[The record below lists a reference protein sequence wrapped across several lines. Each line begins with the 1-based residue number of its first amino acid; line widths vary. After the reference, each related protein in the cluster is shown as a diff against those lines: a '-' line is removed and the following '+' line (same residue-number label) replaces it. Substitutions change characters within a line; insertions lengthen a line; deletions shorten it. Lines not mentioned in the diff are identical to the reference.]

1 MLKKL
6 GVSYQSVVAL
16 VLSLFFTATGVCL
29 LVLANIGS
37 DAVTMLC
44 SGLNRFFDISLGTAS
59 NITNITVL
67 ALALIIGRKY
77 IGFTTIAA
85 CLLMGF
91 VINILNPVYIILV
104 APLMQSIMIN
114 FIVFICGLLA
124 ESLGCAILIHYQTG
138 MNQLDALASGL
149 VDRFHLNYRS
159 IRTLMDVSMFALG
172 FIMGGQ
178 VGLGTIICVLMMGSI
193 ISLFVKVL
201 DCVHPL
207 EK

>member
-159 IRTLMDVSMFALG
+159 IRTLMDISMFALG

>member
-59 NITNITVL
+59 NISNITVL
-67 ALALIIGRKY
+67 ALALIIGSKY

-159 IRTLMDVSMFALG
+159 IRTLMDISMFALG

>member
-59 NITNITVL
+59 NISNITVL

-159 IRTLMDVSMFALG
+159 IRTLMDISMFALG

-193 ISLFVKVL
+193 ISWFVKVL
-201 DCVHPL
+201 DCAHPL

>member
-59 NITNITVL
+59 NISNITVL

-159 IRTLMDVSMFALG
+159 IRTLMDISMFALG

>member
-6 GVSYQSVVAL
+6 GISYQSVVAL

-59 NITNITVL
+59 NISNITVL

-91 VINILNPVYIILV
+91 VINILNPVYITLV
-104 APLMQSIMIN
+104 APLMQSIIIN
-114 FIVFICGLLA
+114 YLVFICGLLA

-193 ISLFVKVL
+193 ISWFVKVL

>member
-59 NITNITVL
+59 NISNITVL

-159 IRTLMDVSMFALG
+159 IRTLLDISMFALG

-193 ISLFVKVL
+193 ISWFVKVL

>member
-59 NITNITVL
+59 NISNITVL

-159 IRTLMDVSMFALG
+159 IRTLMDISMFALG

-193 ISLFVKVL
+193 ISWFVKVL

>member
-59 NITNITVL
+59 NISNITVL

-159 IRTLMDVSMFALG
+159 IRTLMDISMFALG

-193 ISLFVKVL
+193 ISWFVKVL
-201 DCVHPL
+201 DYVHPL

>member
-59 NITNITVL
+59 NISNITVL

-124 ESLGCAILIHYQTG
+124 ESFNTLSDRNESIGCIG
-138 MNQLDALASGL
+138 
-149 VDRFHLNYRS
+149 
-159 IRTLMDVSMFALG
+159 
-172 FIMGGQ
+172 
-178 VGLGTIICVLMMGSI
+178 
-193 ISLFVKVL
+193 
-201 DCVHPL
+201 
-207 EK
+207 

>member
-59 NITNITVL
+59 NISNITVL

-193 ISLFVKVL
+193 ISWFVKVL
-201 DCVHPL
+201 DCAHPL

>member
-59 NITNITVL
+59 NISNITVL

>member
-193 ISLFVKVL
+193 ISWFVKVL

>member
-59 NITNITVL
+59 NISNITVL

-159 IRTLMDVSMFALG
+159 IRTLMDVSVFALG

-193 ISLFVKVL
+193 ISWFVKVL

>member
-59 NITNITVL
+59 NISNITVL

-149 VDRFHLNYRS
+149 VDRFHLDYRLF
-159 IRTLMDVSMFALG
+159 RTLMDVSMFALG

-193 ISLFVKVL
+193 ISWFVKVL
-201 DCVHPL
+201 DCAHPL

>member
-59 NITNITVL
+59 NISNITVL

-138 MNQLDALASGL
+138 MNQLDALASEL

-193 ISLFVKVL
+193 ISWFVKVL

>member
-59 NITNITVL
+59 NISNITVL

-172 FIMGGQ
+172 SIMGGQ

-193 ISLFVKVL
+193 ISWFVKVL

>member
-59 NITNITVL
+59 NISNITVL

-114 FIVFICGLLA
+114 YIVFICGLLA

>member
-6 GVSYQSVVAL
+6 GISYQSVVAL

-59 NITNITVL
+59 NISNITVL

-91 VINILNPVYIILV
+91 VINILNPVYITLV

-114 FIVFICGLLA
+114 FIVFICGLFA

-193 ISLFVKVL
+193 ISWFVKVL

>member
-59 NITNITVL
+59 NISNITVL

-201 DCVHPL
+201 DCAHPL

>member
-44 SGLNRFFDISLGTAS
+44 SGLNRFLDISLGTAS
-59 NITNITVL
+59 NISNITVL

-159 IRTLMDVSMFALG
+159 IRTLMDISMFALG

-193 ISLFVKVL
+193 ISWFVKVL

>member
-59 NITNITVL
+59 NISNITVL

-159 IRTLMDVSMFALG
+159 IRTLMDISMFALG

-193 ISLFVKVL
+193 ISWFVKVL
-201 DCVHPL
+201 DCVHRR

>member
-149 VDRFHLNYRS
+149 VDRFHLNYPS

-193 ISLFVKVL
+193 ISWFVKVL

>member
-149 VDRFHLNYRS
+149 VDRFHLDYRLF
-159 IRTLMDVSMFALG
+159 RTLMDVSMFALG

-193 ISLFVKVL
+193 ISWFVKVL

>member
-16 VLSLFFTATGVCL
+16 ILSLFFTATGVCL

-59 NITNITVL
+59 NISNITVL

-159 IRTLMDVSMFALG
+159 IRTLMDISMFALG

-193 ISLFVKVL
+193 ISWFVKVL

>member
-59 NITNITVL
+59 NISNITVL

-193 ISLFVKVL
+193 ISWFVKVL

>member
-16 VLSLFFTATGVCL
+16 ILSLFFTATGVCL

-59 NITNITVL
+59 NISNITVL

-193 ISLFVKVL
+193 ISWFVKVL

>member
-59 NITNITVL
+59 NISNITVL
-67 ALALIIGRKY
+67 VLALIIGRKY

-193 ISLFVKVL
+193 ISWFVKVL

>member
-1 MLKKL
+1 
-6 GVSYQSVVAL
+6 
-16 VLSLFFTATGVCL
+16 
-29 LVLANIGS
+29 
-37 DAVTMLC
+37 
-44 SGLNRFFDISLGTAS
+44 
-59 NITNITVL
+59 
-67 ALALIIGRKY
+67 
-77 IGFTTIAA
+77 
-85 CLLMGF
+85 
-91 VINILNPVYIILV
+91 
-104 APLMQSIMIN
+104 MIN

-159 IRTLMDVSMFALG
+159 IRTLLDISMFALG

-193 ISLFVKVL
+193 ISWFVKVL

>member
-59 NITNITVL
+59 NISNITVL

-149 VDRFHLNYRS
+149 VDRFHLDYRL

-193 ISLFVKVL
+193 ISWFVKVL

>member
-16 VLSLFFTATGVCL
+16 ALSLFFTATGVCL

-59 NITNITVL
+59 NISNITVL

-193 ISLFVKVL
+193 ISWFVKVL
-201 DCVHPL
+201 DCAHPL

>member
-59 NITNITVL
+59 NISNITVL

-149 VDRFHLNYRS
+149 VDRFHLKYRS